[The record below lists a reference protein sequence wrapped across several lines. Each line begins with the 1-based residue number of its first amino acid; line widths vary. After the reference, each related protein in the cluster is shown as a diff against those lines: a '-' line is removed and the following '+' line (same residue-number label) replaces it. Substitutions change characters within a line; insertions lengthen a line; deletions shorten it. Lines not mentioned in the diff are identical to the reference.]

1 MPAIELVEPRAQSPS
16 VLADREQIRQVLLNI
31 LLNAA
36 QAAGAGG
43 RVQIECSSG
52 ADRVLLRI
60 TDSGPGFTP
69 EALENLFTPFFT
81 SKEKG
86 TGLGLAISHRI
97 VESHSGRIEVDNLP
111 DGGAVV
117 IVELPSAETRSE
129 RLDG

>member
-43 RVQIECSSG
+43 RVQIESSSG

-69 EALENLFTPFFT
+69 DALENLFTTFFT

-86 TGLGLAISHRI
+86 TGLGLAISHRPHC
-97 VESHSGRIEVDNLP
+97 HSP
-111 DGGAVV
+111 
-117 IVELPSAETRSE
+117 TT
-129 RLDG
+129 